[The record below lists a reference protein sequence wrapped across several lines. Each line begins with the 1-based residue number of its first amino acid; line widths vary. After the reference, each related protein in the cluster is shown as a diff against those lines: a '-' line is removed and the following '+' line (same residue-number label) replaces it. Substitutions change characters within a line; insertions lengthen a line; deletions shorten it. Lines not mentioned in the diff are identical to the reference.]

1 MSKRYRGY
9 FLLLVILML
18 AVMGLSTVGA
28 QDTLEEQPLMQMLA
42 RIPNTT
48 MSRTEIYYNDRKA
61 IETAYPPAAMPQ
73 DFAEFVA
80 MNDAKGEDPDL
91 LPVDLWWK
99 AWRNQATAFTG
110 RYLQLGTET
119 PGIVGFD
126 YFQIEQEMTYGTPP
140 AQSLQLAGTFNLDR
154 VRAAFTVRGYNA
166 QDGEAELWCPEAGC
180 DAGNMQNLRERN
192 PANPFGGD
200 LGRSQSLL
208 IEEGALI
215 SSPDETVM
223 NDHVDVV
230 TGDEQSLADLPQYR
244 AAAAAMTQ
252 DGSLLQAYFWDG
264 ELLLQMSQMSP
275 IAAMLGERATPELI
289 KRFYE
294 DLLKDFQELP
304 PYQLLAFADVAS
316 DTQQIG
322 EVVLVYTNEASAKAA
337 AEVLPDR
344 IANYESLVVRR
355 SLNDLLKDRR
365 VEAPVVKMLEIEGVY
380 VVVVA
385 LGTPKATA
393 EQFAQFDITTFE
405 EPEVTPPGLVFKLLI
420 DSAMR
425 RDLGWLNTVPRSVI
439 EEMAK

>member
-1 MSKRYRGY
+1 MSKRYQGY
-9 FLLLVILML
+9 FLLLIMLML
-18 AVMGLSTVGA
+18 TVMGLSTVGA

-61 IETAYPPAAMPQ
+61 IEVAYPPAAMPQ

-80 MNDAKGEDPDL
+80 MNDARGEDPDL
-91 LPVDLWWK
+91 LPLELWWK
-99 AWRNQATAFTG
+99 AWRNQSTAFTG
-110 RYLQLGTET
+110 RYLQLGTDT
-119 PGIVGFD
+119 PAVVGFD

-140 AQSLQLAGTFNLDR
+140 AQTLQLAGNFNQDM
-154 VRAAFTVRGYNA
+154 VRAAFTVRGYTA
-166 QDGEAELWCPEAGC
+166 RDGAAELWCPEEGC
-180 DAGNMQNLRERN
+180 DAGNRPNLPNRN
-192 PANPFGGD
+192 PANLFGGE

-244 AAAAAMTQ
+244 AAAAAITA

-275 IAAMLGERATPELI
+275 ISAMLGERATPELI
-289 KRFYE
+289 KQFYE

-316 DTQQIG
+316 DSKQIG
-322 EVVLVYTNEASAKAA
+322 EVALVYTTEEAAKTAA
-337 AEVLPDR
+337 AVIPDR
-344 IANYESLVVRR
+344 LDKYESIAVRR
-355 SLNDLLKDRR
+355 SLRELLTERR
-365 VEAPVVKMLEIEGVY
+365 VEEPIISIVEHEGTY
-380 VVVVA
+380 VVVIA
-385 LGTPKATA
+385 LQTDKATA
-393 EQFAQFDITTFE
+393 EQFDQFDITSFE

-420 DSAMR
+420 DSAFR